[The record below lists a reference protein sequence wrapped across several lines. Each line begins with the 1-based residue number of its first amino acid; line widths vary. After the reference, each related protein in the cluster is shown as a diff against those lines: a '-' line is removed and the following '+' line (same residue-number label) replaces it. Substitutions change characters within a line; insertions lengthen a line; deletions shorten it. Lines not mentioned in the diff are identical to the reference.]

1 MSVQSNQ
8 DEIKAARI
16 KAEEQRR
23 LEDMHN
29 KHVKSLEDARTE
41 LEQKMEVMNGERN
54 RLKNGTLSVIII
66 ISIICIRIAE
76 SR

>member
-29 KHVKSLEDARTE
+29 KQVKSLEDARTE

>member
-1 MSVQSNQ
+1 VSVQSNQ

-29 KHVKSLEDARTE
+29 KQVKSLEDARTE